1 MGFSH
6 NFIQFPW
13 ISAMTKNLH
22 LSITLGLG
30 LCVFRSGVRGFVRAG
45 PNHFRNMHG
54 IYMVII
60 SLYLFNIKSDCK
72 NSCQLPWV
80 QINSLP
86 MEAAKLLEFD
96 LNCSLIELSHKL
108 RRGWAS
114 SNHSQKNVDQ
124 WHRSSHSPGKRKL
137 LARCDCDNTPPSV
150 WKGRSRRWSLKNYLR
165 STMGKDRLTGVGIAI
180 HVNKSTEVDPDDI
193 VELYASKKERR
204 IRILWF

>member
-1 MGFSH
+1 MC
-6 NFIQFPW
+6 
-13 ISAMTKNLH
+13 
-22 LSITLGLG
+22 LGPE
-30 LCVFRSGVRGFVRAG
+30 SGVLSGQALTISGICTEYIWSSYLCICSTSRATVRTHA
-45 PNHFRNMHG
+45 
-54 IYMVII
+54 
-60 SLYLFNIKSDCK
+60 
-72 NSCQLPWV
+72 SCQECILTA
-80 QINSLP
+80 LP